1 MIGKHKTRAASFTL
15 AHAGVLAVAL
25 VLAPLLGAQIEAMTA
40 KTEMSTVDTRP
51 VEKGPV
57 IIRATLRTWWDCDTK
72 DARDVDV

>member
-40 KTEMSTVDTRP
+40 KSEMSTVDTRP
-51 VEKGPV
+51 VEKARSSSVRRCGRGGTATRKM
-57 IIRATLRTWWDCDTK
+57 RAT
-72 DARDVDV
+72 